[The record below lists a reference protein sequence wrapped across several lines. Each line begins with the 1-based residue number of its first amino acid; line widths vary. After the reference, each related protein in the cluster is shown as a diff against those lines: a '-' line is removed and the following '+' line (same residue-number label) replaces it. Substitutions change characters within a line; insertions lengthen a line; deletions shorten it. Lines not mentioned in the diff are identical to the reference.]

1 MKTFTLYSNSAV
13 SRLYRNYFFS
23 TFAPMLSTFIS
34 TRIRQE
40 FGFEPTEQ
48 QSVLIDRLGEFIM
61 SPHSE
66 KTFLLKGYAG
76 TGKTTVVSA
85 LVRALNGL
93 EQKTVLLAP
102 TGRAAKVLSGY
113 SGFPAYT
120 IHKKIY
126 RQKSMAEFRFMPA
139 ENLHKNTLF
148 IVDEASMISNNGN
161 EKMFGSGRL
170 LDDLIEF
177 VFGGEGCSLLLLGDT
192 AQLPPVEQT
201 QSPALD
207 VNVLK
212 G

>member
-1 MKTFTLYSNSAV
+1 
-13 SRLYRNYFFS
+13 
-23 TFAPMLSTFIS
+23 MLSTFIS

-113 SGFPAYT
+113 SGFPA
-120 IHKKIY
+120 
-126 RQKSMAEFRFMPA
+126 
-139 ENLHKNTLF
+139 
-148 IVDEASMISNNGN
+148 
-161 EKMFGSGRL
+161 
-170 LDDLIEF
+170 
-177 VFGGEGCSLLLLGDT
+177 
-192 AQLPPVEQT
+192 
-201 QSPALD
+201 
-207 VNVLK
+207 
-212 G
+212 